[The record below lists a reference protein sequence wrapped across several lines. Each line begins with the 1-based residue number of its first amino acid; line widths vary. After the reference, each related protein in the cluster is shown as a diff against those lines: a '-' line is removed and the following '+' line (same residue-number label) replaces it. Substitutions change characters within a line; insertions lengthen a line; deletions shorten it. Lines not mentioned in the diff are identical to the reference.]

1 MQQCPLRLL
10 RKSFGK
16 RGQDSWPGL
25 DKDNTRCSRIDMAEI
40 RGYNFVRQFCDGAS
54 HLDTRWSSADQ
65 HECQQGSDLF
75 WIGLHF
81 SSFKCQQYI
90 APELRRVHY

>member
-40 RGYNFVRQFCDGAS
+40 RGYSFVRQFIVSEVVIIGTGS
-54 HLDTRWSSADQ
+54 HDQ
-65 HECQQGSDLF
+65 VVISYRAIAHDYSLFLQVYAGYLGQQHSCVLLF
-75 WIGLHF
+75 
-81 SSFKCQQYI
+81 S
-90 APELRRVHY
+90 E